1 MHCMGKGGELRVPE
15 QPAQALKPRGDAGTQ
30 GVWGQDSTQRQRPA
44 GTGVPSSA
52 EGKPRDSRVLVSCA
66 LPIVHTTTRV
76 RGFETSLS
84 VRIVTT
90 HIWNSRT
97 EGYYLR
103 DKM

>member
-15 QPAQALKPRGDAGTQ
+15 QPAQALKPRGDVGTQ

-52 EGKPRDSRVLVSCA
+52 EGKPRDSRVLASCA